1 MNLVL
6 FLGIRD
12 TSRGSR
18 CYQTQEMEKTFFMLM
33 FFIYAYW
40 PFWTRMSE
48 NQNSLLWK
56 IIQIYFPKRIRFQSH
71 SYNIYALNWRR
82 RNFCFKTPVFVCVV
96 LYNGCWHSGANEH
109 FPVMDSWKLI
119 FSKCILLWAQV
130 LIVKVGW
137 QRVFLCFYN
146 LRCSQQS
153 QSLSFLIIV
162 MVLRE

>member
-1 MNLVL
+1 MLPNP
-6 FLGIRD
+6 RD
-12 TSRGSR
+12 G
-18 CYQTQEMEKTFFMLM
+18 KDFF
-33 FFIYAYW
+33 YAYVFYICILTFLNKNVRK
-40 PFWTRMSE
+40 PKLSALKNNSDLLSKE
-48 NQNSLLWK
+48 NP
-56 IIQIYFPKRIRFQSH
+56 FPKSLIQYLCSELEEEKLLFQDPC
-71 SYNIYALNWRR
+71 I
-82 RNFCFKTPVFVCVV
+82 VVCVV

-130 LIVKVGW
+130 LIVKLGW